1 MFPRFAPQR
10 STTPTATVDAIH
22 AAFGAA
28 TNLGMRLR
36 LQFTAGLLN
45 LVAMGCNSRDFH
57 LATCGRKRWWDTRPL
72 PWFATL
78 RINGHE
84 LEIGKSK
91 KYGHKMCHEDPCA
104 TSSKLTFHLAHCW
117 VFGLVSLQSLTQRN
131 ILHLQSKRTKIGSG
145 NGGDNVDDP
154 PDPLDILILV
164 GLSFPNST
172 QAMLW
177 LNILQVFLTLPCAA
191 ADLGLMF
198 LHDGISPW
206 PPPTA
211 PKSALHRSL
220 AVALGQ
226 RKMPLDPGSL
236 CVYID
241 M

>member
-1 MFPRFAPQR
+1 
-10 STTPTATVDAIH
+10 
-22 AAFGAA
+22 
-28 TNLGMRLR
+28 
-36 LQFTAGLLN
+36 
-45 LVAMGCNSRDFH
+45 
-57 LATCGRKRWWDTRPL
+57 L

-164 GLSFPNST
+164 GLSFPNSA

-177 LNILQVFLTLPCAA
+177 LNILQVFLTLLCAA

-220 AVALGQ
+220 AVASQVNEKCLWI
-226 RKMPLDPGSL
+226 PDLY
-236 CVYID
+236 VYI
-241 M
+241 